1 MYTLLIVDDE
11 RDIREGLARYFP
23 WESVGFT
30 VEGTYEGGQQAL
42 ERVAA
47 GGIDVILS
55 DIEMP
60 GLSGLQ
66 LAEEVRR
73 SAPGVKVVLLSAFRK
88 FEYAQKARECRVVK
102 YITKPTVHS
111 EIQEVF
117 SQLKRELDAEQGA
130 EQPRQEPE
138 TENYQQGL
146 LKQIREEIG
155 RDLRGANLVSVADA
169 LGRSPSFVSRM
180 CVEIAGQTFTEML
193 TQARMEMARH
203 LLNQVEYHVY
213 DVSEA
218 VGYTNAKNFTRAYK
232 KYWGCTPRE
241 LRSGEKEG

>member
-11 RDIREGLARYFP
+11 KDIREGLARYFP

-30 VEGTYEGGQQAL
+30 VEGTYESGQAAL
-42 ERVAA
+42 ERVAE
-47 GGIDVILS
+47 GGVDVILS

-66 LAEEVRR
+66 LAEEIYRC
-73 SAPGVKVVLLSAFRK
+73 APGVKVVLLSAFRK
-88 FEYAQKARECRVVK
+88 FEYAQKALEYRVVK

-117 SQLKRELDAEQGA
+117 SQLKRELDDERGMDAQ
-130 EQPRQEPE
+130 QREPQ
-138 TENYQQGL
+138 TDSYQQGL
-146 LKQIREEIG
+146 LKQIQDEIN
-155 RDLRGANLVSVADA
+155 RDLRGANLVSVAEA

-180 CVEIAGQTFTEML
+180 CVEIAGRTFTELL
-193 TQARMEMARH
+193 TQARMETARQ

-213 DVSEA
+213 DVSET

-232 KYWGCTPRE
+232 KYWGYTPRA
-241 LRSGEKEG
+241 LRAGDKEE